1 MCACGL
7 LISSTK
13 ELRFSSCFCW
23 GTVERTLC
31 VYAYGECLFFSLRK
45 LVCVFWHHSF
55 QWPLFMP
62 VSTCVDLV
70 NGHFNLSPVFFSIQT
85 CFYCRKRFFKKKRRI
100 VVFNKKERVA
110 SFLYICEMWCKRRV
124 NDHYIEPQFLFCS
137 CILLFKQTLFFLIKV
152 YCFLFFFV
160 FSFFSSKHYRI
171 PIRPQLKNVKKE
183 IVFAILAKC
192 AALFLFFCCCWV
204 YCFPN
209 FDCHFGVSYGHF
221 FSPTWLFSLSIFLI
235 KS

>member
-1 MCACGL
+1 MGI
-7 LISSTK
+7 LI
-13 ELRFSSCFCW
+13 
-23 GTVERTLC
+23 
-31 VYAYGECLFFSLRK
+31 CLQFFFPFK
-45 LVCVFWHHSF
+45 LVFIVG
-55 QWPLFMP
+55 
-62 VSTCVDLV
+62 
-70 NGHFNLSPVFFSIQT
+70 NGSL
-85 CFYCRKRFFKKKRRI
+85 KKKRRI

-192 AALFLFFCCCWV
+192 AALFLFFLLLLGLLFSKLRLPFWSILRT
-204 YCFPN
+204 F
-209 FDCHFGVSYGHF
+209 F
-221 FSPTWLFSLSIFLI
+221 FSYVTFFSLHFSD
-235 KS
+235 

>member
-1 MCACGL
+1 MGI
-7 LISSTK
+7 LI
-13 ELRFSSCFCW
+13 
-23 GTVERTLC
+23 
-31 VYAYGECLFFSLRK
+31 CLQFFFPFK
-45 LVCVFWHHSF
+45 LVFIVG
-55 QWPLFMP
+55 
-62 VSTCVDLV
+62 
-70 NGHFNLSPVFFSIQT
+70 NGSL
-85 CFYCRKRFFKKKRRI
+85 KKKRRI

-171 PIRPQLKNVKKE
+171 PIRPQLKNVKKV

-192 AALFLFFCCCWV
+192 AALFLFFFV
-204 YCFPN
+204 VVGSTVFQTSIAILEYPT
-209 FDCHFGVSYGHF
+209 DIF
-221 FSPTWLFSLSIFLI
+221 FLLRDFFLSPFFWLKAKRKTLFSHCLVYSAAHQLPRPIGFFPSTHTYTPNRTRASRRNHA
-235 KS
+235 K